1 MHKYGHFMSL
11 RVVCPNCKSTGVIAH
26 NNEVSEDMDGLFLI
40 DLYCHCHNPD
50 CYASFVV
57 QAGHGLQSATT
68 TKATATGSQ
77 AAQLKIRLQK
87 YLPAEGET
95 IDPALAATRPNAAKV
110 QNCITAL
117 DNYGQGANVLNAHV
131 QQRLE
136 SFLDDMNVAAAVK
149 EIDSVINDAPPS
161 CTNIKTIAGT
171 LAGATDRY
179 LNAAS
184 SALDELDQG
193 ITDYDAGDM
202 ERPSFE
208 ALLDRIAGDL
218 TSSIAGVTGL
228 VSNEVQKVEEMYK
241 IHKQMARSFSV
252 QALIQDDCVRPYLVQ
267 LAGPQLSQVL
277 VDDFNVSDLIEQA

>member
-1 MHKYGHFMSL
+1 MALNLNK
-11 RVVCPNCKSTGVIAH
+11 
-26 NNEVSEDMDGLFLI
+26 GLFE
-40 DLYCHCHNPD
+40 
-50 CYASFVV
+50 AFG
-57 QAGHGLQSATT
+57 AGHGLQSATT

-77 AAQLKIRLQK
+77 AAQLKIRLQT

-95 IDPALAATRPNAAKV
+95 VNPAIAATQPDVTKV

-117 DNYGQGANVLNAHV
+117 ENYGQGANVLNAHV

-149 EIDSVINDAPPS
+149 EIDSVISDTPPS
-161 CTNIKTIAGT
+161 CTNINTIAGT
-171 LAGATDRY
+171 LAGATDSY

-193 ITDYDAGDM
+193 ITDYEAGDM
-202 ERPSFE
+202 ELGPFE
-208 ALLDRIAGDL
+208 DLLDRVAEEL
-218 TSSIAGVTGL
+218 NNSVAGVTGL

-241 IHKQMARSFSV
+241 THKQMARSFSV

-277 VDDFNVSDLIEQA
+277 VDDLNVSDLIEQA